1 MNEDVYR
8 KLQEFLD
15 AMPGGFPATD
25 IGIEIKILKK
35 LYTPEEAELTMKL
48 KEEPEEVSVISNR
61 IGMNESELAEKLE
74 EMAQKGLIF
83 RVLEVDKPLYQ
94 AYHFLVGIYEFQL
107 KNIDREFSEL
117 FEKYLPY
124 YGIAMANVKTGQLRK
139 IPLGAALET
148 ATSVAPYND
157 VRELIKDKD
166 FISVQQ
172 CICRKE
178 QDLLGNECS
187 YPQEVCLGFGD
198 FARFY
203 VDNGMGRQI
212 DMEETLKILD
222 LAEETGLVL
231 SPSNAQTID
240 YICCCCSCCC
250 PTLRFAK
257 MTARPADIIQTHY
270 VSKIDPELCT
280 ACEECIDRCPMDAI
294 KLDGD
299 FSEIIDGRCIGGG
312 VCIPTCPEDAISLEE
327 KPGMQAPPI
336 DLEETFQ
343 RIKAERGLA

>member
-1 MNEDVYR
+1 MSEKVYT
-8 KLQEFLD
+8 KLREFLD
-15 AMPGGFPATD
+15 TLPGGFPATD
-25 IGIEIKILKK
+25 TGVEIKILEK
-35 LYTPEEAELTMKL
+35 LFTPEEAELTMKL
-48 KEEPEEVSVISNR
+48 KEEPEEISTIADR
-61 IGMNESELAEKLE
+61 TGIEEPELAEKLE
-74 EMAQKGLIF
+74 AMAQKGLIF
-83 RVLEVDKPLYQ
+83 RVREGDKPLYQ
-94 AYHFLVGIYEFQL
+94 AYQFLVGIYEFQL
-107 KNIDREFSEL
+107 KSLDREFSEL

-124 YGIAMANVKTGQLRK
+124 YGMAMANVKTGQLRK
-139 IPLGAALET
+139 IPLGSALET
-148 ATSVAPYND
+148 AASVAPYND

-178 QDLLGNECS
+178 QGLLGNECS

-212 DMEETLKILD
+212 NMEETLKILD

-257 MTARPADIIQTHY
+257 MTARPVDMIQTHY

-280 ACEECIDRCPMDAI
+280 ACEQCIDRCPMDAI

-299 FSEIIDGRCIGGG
+299 FSEIIDGRCIGCG
-312 VCIPTCPEDAISLEE
+312 VCIPTCPEEAISLVE
-327 KPGMQAPPI
+327 KPGMEAPPMDI
-336 DLEETFQ
+336 QETFQ
-343 RIKAERGLA
+343 RIKVERGLV